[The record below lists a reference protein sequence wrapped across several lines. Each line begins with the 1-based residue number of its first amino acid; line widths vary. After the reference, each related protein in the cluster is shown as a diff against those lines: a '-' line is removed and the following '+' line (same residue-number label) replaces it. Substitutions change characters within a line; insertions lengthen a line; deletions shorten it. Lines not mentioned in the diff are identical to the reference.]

1 MSTNDNKYIEY
12 FTKYKGDVKEFLYK
26 ESKYIFI
33 VESPHKEELKNQYV
47 VAGSSGKSISNVL
60 GFGDEA
66 LGTLLDKKE
75 ISNISVLNV
84 SRVPLQKI
92 DEFAIEYSDSIED
105 LNVVRDNPKAV
116 TNRDNENINEFECL
130 VLKDFK
136 ERMENI
142 HFNSDG
148 KMIIVCGS
156 FAEYY
161 FKKIIEDMEL
171 KCDIKYLPH
180 PSYKKWELI
189 MRYKEEMTN
198 LYAEFNLSN

>member
-1 MSTNDNKYIEY
+1 MSTNGNKYIEY
-12 FTKYKGDVKEFLYK
+12 FHKYKDVVKEFLYK
-26 ESKYIFI
+26 DSQYIFI
-33 VESPHKEELKNQYV
+33 VESPHKEEVKNGYV

-66 LGTLLDKKE
+66 LGTLLDKNE

-92 DEFAIEYSDSIED
+92 DEFTTEYSDSIED
-105 LNVVRDNPKAV
+105 LNVVRDDPKAFN
-116 TNRDNENINEFECL
+116 NRDNKNINKFECL
-130 VLKDFK
+130 VLSDFK
-136 ERMENI
+136 ERMNNI

-148 KMIIVCGS
+148 KMIIVFGN

-161 FKKIIEDMEL
+161 LKKIIKDIEL
-171 KCDIKYLPH
+171 KCDIKSLPH
-180 PSYKKWELI
+180 PSYNKWELI

-198 LYAEFNLSN
+198 LYDEFNLSN